1 MPEVLCESREVHY
14 HIYVVEKFTGIV
26 KWYNEAK
33 GFGFI
38 EQSNG
43 RDLFVHYKEVRGKL
57 NQGDKVEYELGEA
70 KQGPCACKV
79 KILES
84 SSAGASQPLA
94 TDKKED

>member
-1 MPEVLCESREVHY
+1 M
-14 HIYVVEKFTGIV
+14 VEKFTGIV

-57 NQGDKVEYELGEA
+57 KAGDTVEYVLGEA

-79 KILES
+79 KILKPS
-84 SSAGASQPLA
+84 VAIDQPSAAVSEE
-94 TDKKED
+94 KED

>member
-1 MPEVLCESREVHY
+1 MS
-14 HIYVVEKFTGIV
+14 EKFVGVV
-26 KWYNEAK
+26 KWYNEQK

-38 EQSNG
+38 EQSSG

-57 NQGDKVEYELGEA
+57 NQGDKVEYVLGEA

-84 SSAGASQPLA
+84 TVPAA
-94 TDKKED
+94 DKKSE